1 MIQRS
6 TLAPHGLPLPR
17 LDRGINRETGPM
29 TVRSGPRST
38 PGLVPG
44 AGSVPGGNRR
54 VFLFTLTVLRQAL
67 CLPTGN
73 CNVNLMGRPMDSPAW
88 RGSC

>member
-1 MIQRS
+1 MIHRS

-17 LDRGINRETGPM
+17 LDRGINRGTGPM
-29 TVRSGPRST
+29 TVRSGPRNKS
-38 PGLVPG
+38 
-44 AGSVPGGNRR
+44 GSVPGGNRR

-73 CNVNLMGRPMDSPAW
+73 CNVNLMGRPMDSRAW